1 MGLPSS
7 QDTQG
12 SLSTAEALGDLAQ
25 WCNNLGYETPLELHS
40 KQIISQNHAGKTTD
54 LRSRTQRGWRGFS
67 IPNLEDTNWK
77 AAWAAVPTE
86 EVPKRPRGVLG
97 LAVRVR
103 RLWLQGRL
111 GFIPCSE
118 IRPTRQLLALT
129 NASAADLL
137 LAAELINKNL
147 DLVLSADVRDRE
159 VTAHWAKV
167 ELRESQR
174 ELNRRVQAR
183 QRRDMFPPTHTEIE
197 SEAASSPSEPSWGS
211 ECPPTPRTSPV
222 DARHQNTTPRA
233 VRPTTN
239 DRTENP

>member
-1 MGLPSS
+1 MTRNLQYNELIEVVSAWWDS
-7 QDTQG
+7 RVVQDTQG
-12 SLSTAEALGDLAQ
+12 SLTTAEALGDLAK

-129 NASAADLL
+129 NACAADLL

-159 VTAHWAKV
+159 VTAYRAKV
-167 ELRESQR
+167 ELREAQR

-197 SEAASSPSEPSWGS
+197 SEAASF
-211 ECPPTPRTSPV
+211 
-222 DARHQNTTPRA
+222 A
-233 VRPTTN
+233 V
-239 DRTENP
+239 